1 MSVVTV
7 RKDLKNLAD
16 PIMSDLGFK
25 VTGDLDEYVRV
36 TSDGDRHGVLLD
48 VMQQSSSYVLSL
60 GTFIY
65 YSEIESCVG
74 IRQSSDSYTINI
86 YQDAVSIP
94 KLGYEAKQL
103 TPVLSQL
110 IDSKSEPFFKKY
122 GYSQAAIDN
131 FASNNYN
138 EWFTSDKVSQYKI
151 RFASAI
157 HSQDKNAIL
166 EISEEARKYCC
177 KPWSLTYRSEIE
189 EMLESVK
196 KYI

>member
-7 RKDLKNLAD
+7 RKDLKSVAD
-16 PIMSDLGFK
+16 PMMSHLGFK
-25 VTGDLDEYVRV
+25 VTGDLDEYIRV
-36 TSDGDRHGVLLD
+36 TSGGDRHGVLLD
-48 VMQQSSSYVLSL
+48 VIRQSSAYVLSL
-60 GTFIY
+60 STFIY

-74 IRQSSDSYTINI
+74 IRKSSDSYTINI

-94 KLGYEAKQL
+94 ILGYEAEQL
-103 TPVLSQL
+103 TPVLNQL
-110 IDSKSEPFFKKY
+110 IESKSEPFFKKY

-131 FASNNYN
+131 FACNNYK
-138 EWFTSDKVSQYKI
+138 EWFTSDKVAQYKI
-151 RFASAI
+151 RYASAI
-157 HSQDKNAIL
+157 LSQDKNAIL
-166 EISEEARKYCC
+166 EISEEAKVFCS